1 MFKQSD
7 CRFDHMAIIKRGGAK
22 PPPFSEYVKRMTDF
36 ELERAFFS
44 PYLKVEH
51 KMMIAQ
57 EYWDRTGKPITHQ

>member
-1 MFKQSD
+1 MGVL
-7 CRFDHMAIIKRGGAK
+7 KRGEAN